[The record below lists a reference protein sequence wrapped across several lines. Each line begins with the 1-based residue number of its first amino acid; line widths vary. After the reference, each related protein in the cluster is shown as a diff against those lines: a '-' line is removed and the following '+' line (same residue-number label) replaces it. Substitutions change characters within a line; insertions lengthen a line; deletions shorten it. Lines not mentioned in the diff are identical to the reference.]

1 MNRIKTL
8 TKRGVSQI
16 FYAEKNKKNKNVKQ
30 AKSIIVS
37 EAIKEMARKEQMKC
51 PKCGETMYE
60 GYEDILKY
68 GLSKPSLRCINPKNG
83 CGFKMDW
90 ERK

>member
-1 MNRIKTL
+1 MKTL

-30 AKSIIVS
+30 TKSIIVP

-51 PKCGETMYE
+51 PKCGSTMDD
-60 GYEDILKY
+60 GYDDFLNY
-68 GLSKPSLRCINPKNG
+68 GLSKPMWFCSNSS
-83 CGFKMDW
+83 CGFEMDK